1 MNNKFNEIMNKQ
13 AEKIAQFCSTE
24 GKTTQEIDSN
34 FLMPQAAPRFHV
46 ELTAEITW
54 AIQNGFI
61 KRDGVKNNLWI
72 YKQA

>member
-1 MNNKFNEIMNKQ
+1 MNTKFAQIMNTQ

-34 FLMPQAAPRFHV
+34 FLMPQAASYFHI
-46 ELTAEITW
+46 ELASEITW

-61 KRDGVKNNLWI
+61 KRDGVKNNLWV
-72 YKQA
+72 YKAA

>member
-1 MNNKFNEIMNKQ
+1 MNKFEQIMNTQ

-34 FLMPQAAPRFHV
+34 FLMPQAAPRFHA
-46 ELTAEITW
+46 ELTSEITW

-61 KRDGVKNNLWI
+61 KQDGIKNNLWI